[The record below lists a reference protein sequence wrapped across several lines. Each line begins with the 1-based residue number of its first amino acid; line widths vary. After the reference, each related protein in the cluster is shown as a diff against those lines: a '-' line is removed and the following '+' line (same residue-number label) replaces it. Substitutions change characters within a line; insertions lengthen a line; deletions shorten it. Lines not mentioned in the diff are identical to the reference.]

1 MIRATPTSRRHPGF
15 TLIELLV
22 VIAIIA
28 VLIGL
33 LLPAVQKVREAAART
48 KCQNN
53 LKQIGLAMHN
63 YHSAHGYFPPG
74 YTSGPVSL
82 PAGAAAE
89 ADTGP
94 GWGWATYLLP
104 YLEQDNLYR
113 TIDLKQGIEAPVNAA
128 ARVQVLAVFRCP
140 SDSPVPPGEV
150 FDVEGDNTPVVAR
163 VAFSNYAA
171 MFGRGEASETP
182 AAGDGVFYRNS
193 RIRVESIS
201 DGTSQTLAAGERS
214 GSRVWGTWTGSLTG
228 AHVHERGAAAGH
240 EHEHESFG
248 PALILGHT
256 GFPPDSHGPN
266 HPGGHV
272 DDFSSRHAQGA
283 NMLMCDGSVRMF
295 NSGINPLTW
304 AALGSRNGGEVA
316 SQDW

>member
-1 MIRATPTSRRHPGF
+1 MNRATLAVYRHPGF

-28 VLIGL
+28 TLVGL

-48 KCQNN
+48 TCQNN
-53 LKQIGLAMHN
+53 LKQVGLAMHN
-63 YHSAHGYFPPG
+63 YHTAHGHFPPG
-74 YTSGPVSL
+74 YTSGPAAL
-82 PAGAAAE
+82 PAGAGAE

-113 TIDLKQGIEAPVNAA
+113 AIDLKQPIEAPANAA
-128 ARVQVLAVFRCP
+128 ARVRVLAVFRCP
-140 SDSPVPPGEV
+140 SDTPVPPGEV
-150 FDVEGDNTPVVAR
+150 FDVEGDNVPVVAR
-163 VAFSNYAA
+163 VAFANYAA
-171 MFGRGEASETP
+171 VFGRGEASEAP
-182 AAGDGVFYRNS
+182 AHGDGVYYRNS
-193 RIRVESIS
+193 RVRVEAIS

-228 AHVHERGAAAGH
+228 AHVHERGHDHGDV
-240 EHEHESFG
+240 HEHESFG
-248 PALILGHT
+248 PALVLGHT
-256 GFPPDSHGPN
+256 GFPPHAHGPN

-283 NMLMCDGSVRMF
+283 NMLLCDGSVRTF
-295 NSGINPLTW
+295 NSSISPLTW

-316 SQDW
+316 SQDY